1 MAPPV
6 LPLALCF
13 ITFAMSSAVGQS
25 TSDGGGQYG
34 GQHMGRMHGFSRGT
48 PPDPVVLN
56 GPPAPAELAAV
67 AKLPQDKTD
76 QYKGLYDRFMAE
88 TKPQRDS
95 LVALRNGSGG
105 SDAEDR
111 QSMQRRRD
119 VFVPL
124 NDELTRRQA
133 AFDDALHQMLDKG
146 QWKSYQ
152 QWRDQQRKD
161 AEKTRRER
169 WQHRGSDSVPP
180 A

>member
-1 MAPPV
+1 MSPRI
-6 LPLALCF
+6 LPLAVLLV
-13 ITFAMSSAVGQS
+13 TLATSSADGQS
-25 TSDGGGQYG
+25 ATAGGQYG
-34 GQHMGRMHGFSRGT
+34 GRHISRMHGVGRGT

-56 GPPAPAELAAV
+56 GPPAPAEFAAL
-67 AKLPQDKTD
+67 AKLPRDKTD
-76 QYKGLYDRFMAE
+76 QYTGLYDRFMAE

-95 LVALRNGSGG
+95 LAAVRHNSADG
-105 SDAEDR
+105 DAGER
-111 QSMQRRRD
+111 ASRQRRWD

-133 AFDDALHQMLDKG
+133 AFDDALHEMLEKG

-161 AEKTRRER
+161 AEKARRDR